1 MTAAYRIRA
10 SEFHCGGE
18 HGVKP
23 TSSMRY
29 PLFYRALFVAL
40 ALFALPSAGAAQR
53 QIVQAGL
60 AVIPGAGVQVGYV
73 GVRSIYTVEGI
84 LYTDISPG
92 FGDGEGSVQVSGGLG
107 GAVRPLGVL
116 RTIGNANP
124 RYDLDVG
131 LRFGPSLFFATNA
144 TRSDKNQQFRL
155 VLEPFVRFTS
165 RLQSGRLV
173 YAELGTLRPV
183 LRAGL
188 WIQL

>member
-1 MTAAYRIRA
+1 RPA
-10 SEFHCGGE
+10 
-18 HGVKP
+18 
-23 TSSMRY
+23 
-29 PLFYRALFVAL
+29 
-40 ALFALPSAGAAQR
+40 AAQ
-53 QIVQAGL
+53 QAFAQAGL
-60 AVIPGAGVQVGYV
+60 ALVPGAGIQAGYV
-73 GVRSIYTVEGI
+73 SARSVYTVEGI

-107 GAVRPLGVL
+107 GTIRPLGIL
-116 RTIGNANP
+116 RTIGNTNQ

-131 LRFGPSLFFATNA
+131 FRFGPSLFFATNA

-155 VLEPFVRFTS
+155 VLEPFFRFST

-188 WIQL
+188 WFRL